1 MSVRTK
7 TRHTSRAV
15 QRKAVRP
22 KKKAERNI
30 GWREVAKENI
40 EKFTETGLAVRGARF
55 KANMT
60 QQQLADAIGAK
71 PHHIS
76 EMEHGKRS
84 IGKDMAHRLAEVLDV
99 NYKVFL

>member
-7 TRHTSRAV
+7 TRHTRTV
-15 QRKAVRP
+15 KRKVSQSQ
-22 KKKAERNI
+22 KKAERSI
-30 GWREVAKENI
+30 PWREVAKEGI
-40 EKFTETGLAVRGARF
+40 EKFTETGLAVRGTRF

-60 QQQLADAIGAK
+60 QQQLADAIGVR

-84 IGKDMAHRLAEVLDV
+84 IGKDMSHRLAEVLNV